1 MEWLDRILL
10 TGKWAP
16 VPLRPPDGFDAE
28 RIAAGIKDKARNE
41 AAAEASLARSQAE
54 AEAARI
60 VAQARLV
67 VHEIEV
73 KAEITAREEAQSII
87 STAKR
92 EAAGIEI
99 EARERAFQFLVRTSQ
114 EIEREVGEAYRLAL
128 SRLSTSMLGLSDES
142 LKIDAELKSKMAR
155 LVTIKTMELEEAKT
169 ALLGTSEVT
178 VSPSPRNIARGKTT
192 VAAAPP
198 KNVTGKKAKKSL
210 SLGVK
215 IPWRRD
221 MPPVKSEE
229 AAEPS
234 LETSVPAEPATNP
247 QTPVPIPQSPT
258 PTVPAAKDA
267 PRESHAAVPA
277 EAVVKEAPALL
288 EVDNSELYTGEVEL
302 VIMPP
307 ADLKLVSRLYNYLQ
321 AITDL
326 KVLYTRGSW
335 DQGTTIAVVL
345 EKPVA
350 LIKVLT
356 STKDLV
362 VTVGLLA
369 EQEGG
374 TPGKALSLFK
384 RQNKGSKRL
393 GVTLRE

>member
-28 RIAAGIKDKARNE
+28 RITAGIKDKARNE
-41 AAAEASLARSQAE
+41 AAAEAALARSQAE

-67 VHEIEV
+67 VHQIEV

-87 STAKR
+87 SIAKR

-99 EARERAFQFLVRTSQ
+99 EARERAFQFLVQTSQ

-155 LVTIKTMELEEAKT
+155 LVTIKTLELQEAKT

-178 VSPSPRNIARGKTT
+178 VSSSPGNIAKGKTSR
-192 VAAAPP
+192 AAAPP
-198 KNVTGKKAKKSL
+198 QNVTGKKAKKSL
-210 SLGVK
+210 NLGVK
-215 IPWRRD
+215 IPWRRGT
-221 MPPVKSEE
+221 PPVMSEE
-229 AAEPS
+229 
-234 LETSVPAEPATNP
+234 PAEPVP
-247 QTPVPIPQSPT
+247 QSPVSSLQSPVPSPQSPVPSPQSPAPGPQSPT
-258 PTVPAAKDA
+258 PVPS
-267 PRESHAAVPA
+267 PQP
-277 EAVVKEAPALL
+277 PIPTML
-288 EVDNSELYTGEVEL
+288 EVDDSDLYTGEVEL
-302 VIMPP
+302 VILPP
-307 ADLKLVSRLYNYLQ
+307 ADIKLASRLYNYLQ

-362 VTVGLLA
+362 VTVGLL
-369 EQEGG
+369 EEKEGG
-374 TPGKALSLFK
+374 TPGKAISLFK

-393 GVTLRE
+393 GVTLKEKG

>member
-1 MEWLDRILL
+1 
-10 TGKWAP
+10 
-16 VPLRPPDGFDAE
+16 
-28 RIAAGIKDKARNE
+28 
-41 AAAEASLARSQAE
+41 
-54 AEAARI
+54 
-60 VAQARLV
+60 
-67 VHEIEV
+67 
-73 KAEITAREEAQSII
+73 
-87 STAKR
+87 
-92 EAAGIEI
+92 
-99 EARERAFQFLVRTSQ
+99 
-114 EIEREVGEAYRLAL
+114 
-128 SRLSTSMLGLSDES
+128 
-142 LKIDAELKSKMAR
+142 
-155 LVTIKTMELEEAKT
+155 
-169 ALLGTSEVT
+169 
-178 VSPSPRNIARGKTT
+178 
-192 VAAAPP
+192 
-198 KNVTGKKAKKSL
+198 
-210 SLGVK
+210 
-215 IPWRRD
+215 
-221 MPPVKSEE
+221 
-229 AAEPS
+229 
-234 LETSVPAEPATNP
+234 
-247 QTPVPIPQSPT
+247 
-258 PTVPAAKDA
+258 
-267 PRESHAAVPA
+267 
-277 EAVVKEAPALL
+277 
-288 EVDNSELYTGEVEL
+288 EVEL